1 MEIELVPEPAPND
14 PALLAAQAA
23 IEQAGL
29 ATEARP
35 AGNTS
40 AWRRAGVYEAVEAGV
55 ATREH
60 ATAFAQAQPAATAR
74 PRPSRPDGAAS
85 V

>member
-14 PALLAAQAA
+14 PALLAARAA
-23 IEQAGL
+23 IEQVGL

-40 AWRRAGVYEAVEAGV
+40 AWWRAGVHEAVGAGV
-55 ATREH
+55 AAREQ
-60 ATAFAQAQPAATAR
+60 AAAAAQAQPAAAAR
-74 PRPSRPDGAAS
+74 PRPSRADGAAS